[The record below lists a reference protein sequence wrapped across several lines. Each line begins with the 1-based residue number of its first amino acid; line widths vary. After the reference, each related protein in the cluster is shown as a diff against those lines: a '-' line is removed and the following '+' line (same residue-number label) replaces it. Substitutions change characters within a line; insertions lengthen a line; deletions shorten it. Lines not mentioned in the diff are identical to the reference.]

1 MSMYIYMY
9 GHMCEH
15 RCVHILLCFGCKMFP
30 IVPHFEHLVLSYFG
44 TVAESLGAGPLWK
57 K

>member
-1 MSMYIYMY
+1 MDICVNTDVYIYY
-9 GHMCEH
+9 CALDVK
-15 RCVHILLCFGCKMFP
+15 CSP